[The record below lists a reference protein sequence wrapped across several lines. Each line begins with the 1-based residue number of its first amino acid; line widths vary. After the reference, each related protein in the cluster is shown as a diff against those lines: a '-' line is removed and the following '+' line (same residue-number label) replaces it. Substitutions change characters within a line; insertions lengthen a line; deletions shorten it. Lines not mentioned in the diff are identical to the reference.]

1 MNIDSDLP
9 NYIVQRLLKTL
20 TLMKVILVFVST
32 LDGKITKWGNSHVR
46 DWSSKQD
53 QEYYKQIWKDAQ
65 LIVMGSNTYI
75 AEKFSSSPQHL
86 LLVMTKHPSKYKEYE
101 VPEQIEFIDNDP
113 KELVEQFQKRG
124 FETMIVVGGPHV
136 ASSFFEKQL
145 IDELWLTIEPKIFGT
160 GGNFV
165 IEQKMDIDL
174 KMISCEKVNK
184 QGTLIAKYVVVKK

>member
-1 MNIDSDLP
+1 
-9 NYIVQRLLKTL
+9 
-20 TLMKVILVFVST
+20 MKVILVFVST
-32 LDGKITKWGNSHVR
+32 LDGKVTKWGNSFVR

-75 AEKFSSSPQHL
+75 AEKFSPSSQHL
-86 LLVMTKHPSKYKEYE
+86 LLVMTKHSSKYNQYE
-101 VPEQIEFIDNDP
+101 VPGQIEFIDDDP
-113 KELVEQFQKRG
+113 KELVEQFQKRN
-124 FETMIVVGGPHV
+124 FELMIVVGGPHV
-136 ASSFFEKQL
+136 ASSFLEKQL

-174 KMISCEKVNK
+174 KMISCEKVNE
-184 QGTLIAKYVVVKK
+184 QGTLIVKYAVIKRTSSGTAFDAVL